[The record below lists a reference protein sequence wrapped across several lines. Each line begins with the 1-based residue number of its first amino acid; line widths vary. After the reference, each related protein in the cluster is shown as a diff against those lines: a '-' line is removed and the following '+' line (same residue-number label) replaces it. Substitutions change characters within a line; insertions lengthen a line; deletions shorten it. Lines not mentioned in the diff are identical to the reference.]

1 MDFLFEFLFELFF
14 TLIFEGIEFAL
25 SLIYKAVCKITN
37 YKKRTFITIIISVLF
52 LGVIG
57 IIIYLGISCLEKNI
71 LIGILILFIDIIILI
86 AIIRSLI
93 RYLKKGNKKWT

>member
-37 YKKRTFITIIISVLF
+37 YKKRTFITIIISVLL
-52 LGVIG
+52 LGV